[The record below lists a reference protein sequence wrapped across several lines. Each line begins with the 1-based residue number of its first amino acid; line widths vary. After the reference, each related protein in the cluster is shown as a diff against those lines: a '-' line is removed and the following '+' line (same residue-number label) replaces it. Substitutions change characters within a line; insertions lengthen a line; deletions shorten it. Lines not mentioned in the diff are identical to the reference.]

1 MDQILTHLYTEMLL
15 NTRLALR
22 EAKQCMTTGK
32 AGIGIKDINALL
44 KNDQG
49 LISLGRMS
57 SISLCFL
64 FT

>member
-1 MDQILTHLYTEMLL
+1 MLL

-22 EAKQCMTTGK
+22 EAKQCMTTDK
-32 AGIGIKDINALL
+32 AEIGIKDINALL

-57 SISLCFL
+57 SVSLCFS

>member
-1 MDQILTHLYTEMLL
+1 MLL
-15 NTRLALR
+15 DTRLALR

-44 KNDQG
+44 RNDQG

-57 SISLCFL
+57 SVSLCFS